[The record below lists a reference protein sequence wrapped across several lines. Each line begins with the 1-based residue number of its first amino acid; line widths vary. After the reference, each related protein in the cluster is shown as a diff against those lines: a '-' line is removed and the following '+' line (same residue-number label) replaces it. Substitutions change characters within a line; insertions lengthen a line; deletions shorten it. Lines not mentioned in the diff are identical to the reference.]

1 MNWVNWNFK
10 ADFCYHFSRTIL
22 QWLIRITL
30 QAYAYIDNL
39 CAQIHPPL
47 GCNSPQKTPQATPE
61 WPWRLCWSSMATADI
76 ALHSLFILSARPARF
91 TYSPLRSL
99 AANRLWTSRLSIM
112 EGSLTVF
119 WQARWIDSS
128 SPLFI
133 FACLA
138 SSLLSW
144 VHSLAC
150 LVSRSNQP
158 PHCPLLLN
166 PPNLFLSLHQTS
178 DTDKITGCVFHSLV
192 FYVSFFSSS
201 FYFFSAKLHGN
212 TFWMAAGK
220 KECSTSCCPLFKQC
234 FP

>member
-1 MNWVNWNFK
+1 M
-10 ADFCYHFSRTIL
+10 
-22 QWLIRITL
+22 RITL

-76 ALHSLFILSARPARF
+76 ALHSLFILSARPAWF

-138 SSLLSW
+138 SPLLSW

-166 PPNLFLSLHQTS
+166 PPNLFLSLHQWHWQNNRM
-178 DTDKITGCVFHSLV
+178 CVSLLG
-192 FYVSFFSSS
+192 FLRFF
-201 FYFFSAKLHGN
+201 FFFFFLFFLVPSYTAIRFEWQLVKRN
-212 TFWMAAGK
+212 VAQAAVP
-220 KECSTSCCPLFKQC
+220 CSNNA
-234 FP
+234 FPSH

>member
-10 ADFCYHFSRTIL
+10 ADFCYHFSCTIP

-76 ALHSLFILSARPARF
+76 ALHSLFILSARPAWF

-138 SSLLSW
+138 SPLLSW

-158 PHCPLLLN
+158 PHYPLLLN
-166 PPNLFLSLHQTS
+166 PPNLFLSLHQWHWQNNRM
-178 DTDKITGCVFHSLV
+178 CVSLLG
-192 FYVSFFSSS
+192 FLRFF
-201 FYFFSAKLHGN
+201 FFLLLFIFFSAKLHGN
-212 TFWMAAGK
+212 MFWMAAGK

>member
-1 MNWVNWNFK
+1 M
-10 ADFCYHFSRTIL
+10 
-22 QWLIRITL
+22 RITL

-76 ALHSLFILSARPARF
+76 ALHSLFILSARPAWF

-138 SSLLSW
+138 SPLLSW

-166 PPNLFLSLHQTS
+166 PPNLFLSLHQWHWQNNRM
-178 DTDKITGCVFHSLV
+178 CFSLLG
-192 FYVSFFSSS
+192 FLRFF
-201 FYFFSAKLHGN
+201 FFLLLFIFFSAKLHGN

>member
-1 MNWVNWNFK
+1 M
-10 ADFCYHFSRTIL
+10 
-22 QWLIRITL
+22 RITL

-76 ALHSLFILSARPARF
+76 ALHSLFILSARPAWF

-138 SSLLSW
+138 SPLLSW

-166 PPNLFLSLHQTS
+166 PPNLFLSLHQWHWQNNRM
-178 DTDKITGCVFHSLV
+178 CVSLLG
-192 FYVSFFSSS
+192 FLRFF
-201 FYFFSAKLHGN
+201 FFLLLFIFFSAKLHGN

>member
-212 TFWMAAGK
+212 AFWMAAGK